1 MMEEAFSS
9 PFMYWV
15 GMNTTPDTDA
25 TALAEF
31 SRFYSKTH
39 LPEVVASNPGFVRGS
54 RYELL
59 QPDPR
64 GDFGPRW
71 LAVYEMDGEAAADGY
86 ITRNDGLPEGRPRYT
101 PGPAAWRQ
109 TETRWRLLW

>member
-15 GMNTTPDTDA
+15 GMNTAPDTDA

-59 QPDPR
+59 QIE
-64 GDFGPRW
+64 
-71 LAVYEMDGEAAADGY
+71 L
-86 ITRNDGLPEGRPRYT
+86 
-101 PGPAAWRQ
+101 
-109 TETRWRLLW
+109 